1 MNNTKKASLLVSGM
15 LTICAVPS
23 FSQSKDGIPKEK
35 KDTVNISKK
44 AVAYAADKFA
54 IVRPLNIEF
63 VHNAPYKFTSEK
75 GPNSIP
81 ESKVNKFTQ
90 ANISANFNFLK
101 RKNWLLGAAAG
112 YRYVSLETDLTLPAS
127 AGIKTVNEDYH
138 YLFSAV
144 NFTYFSKLFNKRMI
158 YTSSVLVDG
167 SDQHFERVKG
177 LLTGTMVLKANER
190 TKLMVGMVVNIDPS
204 AQTPFIPTFSY
215 EHKFNNGLIA
225 DIVLPKSAYLRKYV
239 LTNGRISLGTELN
252 GTSFYVYDIDGTA
265 QRFEYRQLDIHSGL
279 MYEHIVAKHFVLTA
293 KTGMKLTTS
302 GRLFRKEDSFGD
314 PVFQISP
321 DPTFYVN
328 VGVSF
333 NPLSFL
339 GKKN

>member
-1 MNNTKKASLLVSGM
+1 MNNTKERSLLVFGL
-15 LTICAVPS
+15 LTIFSVPC
-23 FSQSKDGIPKEK
+23 FSQSKDNLLKEK
-35 KDTVNISKK
+35 RDTLNISKK
-44 AVAYAADKFA
+44 AVAYAADKFT

-63 VHNAPYKFTSEK
+63 AHAAPYKFTSEK

-81 ESKVNKFTQ
+81 ESKVNRFTQ
-90 ANISANFNFLK
+90 AEISTNFSFIK
-101 RKNWLLGAAAG
+101 RKTWLLGVAAG
-112 YRYVSLETDLTLPAS
+112 YRYASLEADLTLPALG
-127 AGIKTVNEDYH
+127 GIKTVDEDYH

-144 NFTYFSKLFNKRMI
+144 NFTYFSKLFNKRTI

-177 LLTGTMVLKANER
+177 LLTGTIVLKANER

-252 GTSFYVYDIDGTA
+252 GTSFYVYNIDGTA
-265 QRFEYRQLDIHSGL
+265 QRYEYRQLDINSGL
-279 MYEHIVAKHFVLTA
+279 MYEHIVANYFVVTA
-293 KTGMKLTTS
+293 KTGMKWTTS

-328 VGVSF
+328 IGISF